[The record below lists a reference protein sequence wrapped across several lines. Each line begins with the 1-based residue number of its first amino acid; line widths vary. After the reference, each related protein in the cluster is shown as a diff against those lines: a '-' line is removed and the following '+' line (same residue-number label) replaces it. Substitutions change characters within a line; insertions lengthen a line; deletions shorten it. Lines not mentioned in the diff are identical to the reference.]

1 MADESGSNDGGAA
14 ADQENRPQFA
24 MRAQYI
30 KDLSFEN
37 PHAPDAFRQREQP
50 KFEISVTVNGRPLG
64 DDNHEV
70 ELQITA
76 RAMHDETVTF
86 LTELTY
92 AGVFF
97 VKNVAAEQV
106 RPAIMIQGPTLLFP
120 FARRVL
126 ADCTRE
132 GGYPPLM
139 LDPIDFLALYRQ
151 SEHAGKQTTPAP
163 DTTIN

>member
-1 MADESGSNDGGAA
+1 MADETGSNGGGAA
-14 ADQENRPQFA
+14 ADQETRPQFA

-37 PHAPDAFRQREQP
+37 PHAPEALRHREPP

-76 RAMHDETVTF
+76 RAMHNEEVTF
-86 LTELTY
+86 LAELSY
-92 AGVFF
+92 CGVFF
-97 VKNVAAEQV
+97 VKNVPVEQV
-106 RPAIMIQGPTLLFP
+106 RPAIMIQGPSLLFP

-132 GGYPPLM
+132 GGFPPLM
-139 LDPIDFLALYRQ
+139 LDPIDFMALYRQ
-151 SEHAGKQTTPAP
+151 SEEASQQAAAAP
-163 DTTIN
+163 DTAIN

>member
-1 MADESGSNDGGAA
+1 MADETSSDDGGAA
-14 ADQENRPQFA
+14 AEQDNRPQFA

-37 PHAPDAFRQREQP
+37 PNAPEVLNKREQP

-76 RAMHDETVTF
+76 RAMHNEEVTF
-86 LTELTY
+86 LAELTY
-92 AGVFF
+92 SGVFF
-97 VKNVAAEQV
+97 VKNVPPEQV
-106 RPAIMIQGPTLLFP
+106 RPAIMIQGPSLLFP

-132 GGYPPLM
+132 GGFPPLM
-139 LDPIDFLALYRQ
+139 LDPIDFLSLYRQ
-151 SEHAGKQTTPAP
+151 SEEASQQSGAAPAA
-163 DTTIN
+163 TIN

>member
-1 MADESGSNDGGAA
+1 MADESGSSGQGGAA
-14 ADQENRPQFA
+14 ADQQNRPQFA

-37 PHAPDAFRQREQP
+37 PRAPEVLRQREQP
-50 KFEISVTVNGRPLG
+50 KFEISVTVNGRALG
-64 DDNHEV
+64 EDNHEV

-76 RAMHDETVTF
+76 RAMHGEQVAF
-86 LTELTY
+86 LAELSY
-92 AGVFF
+92 CGVFY
-97 VKNVAAEQV
+97 VANVPADQV
-106 RPAIMIQGPTLLFP
+106 RPALMIQGPSLLFP

-132 GGYPPLM
+132 GGFPPLM

-151 SEHAGKQTTPAP
+151 SEEASKQAAAEP
-163 DTTIN
+163 TIN

>member
-1 MADESGSNDGGAA
+1 MADETAGGEDGGAA
-14 ADQENRPQFA
+14 AEQENRPQFA

-37 PHAPDAFRQREQP
+37 PNAPDALGVREQP

-64 DDNHEV
+64 NDNHEV
-70 ELQITA
+70 ELQINA
-76 RAMHDETVTF
+76 RALHDEKVTF
-86 LTELTY
+86 LAELTY

-97 VKNVAAEQV
+97 IKNVPDEQI
-106 RPAIMIQGPTLLFP
+106 RPAILIQGPSLLFP

-132 GGYPPLM
+132 GGFPPLM

-151 SEHAGKQTTPAP
+151 SEEANQQAATPEP
-163 DTTIN
+163 TIN

>member
-1 MADESGSNDGGAA
+1 MADETASGDGGAA
-14 ADQENRPQFA
+14 ADAENRPQFA

-37 PHAPDAFRQREQP
+37 PNAPDVLGKREQP

-76 RAMHDETVTF
+76 RAAHDDDVTF
-86 LTELTY
+86 LAELTY
-92 AGVFF
+92 AGVFL
-97 VKNVAAEQV
+97 VKNVPQEQV
-106 RPAIMIQGPTLLFP
+106 RPAIMIQGPSLLFP

-132 GGYPPLM
+132 GGFPPLM

-151 SEHAGKQTTPAP
+151 SEEANRQTGAAP
-163 DTTIN
+163 SATVN

>member
-1 MADESGSNDGGAA
+1 MADETSSDDGEAA
-14 ADQENRPQFA
+14 ADQDNRPQFA

-37 PHAPDAFRQREQP
+37 PKAPEVLNQREQP

-64 DDNHEV
+64 NDNHEV

-76 RAMHDETVTF
+76 RAMHDEEVTF
-86 LTELTY
+86 LAELTY
-92 AGVFF
+92 SGVFF
-97 VKNVAAEQV
+97 VKNVPAEQV
-106 RPAIMIQGPTLLFP
+106 RPAIMIQGPSLLFP

-132 GGYPPLM
+132 GGFPPLM
-139 LDPIDFLALYRQ
+139 LDPIDFLSLYRQ
-151 SEHAGKQTTPAP
+151 SEEASQQSGTAPAA
-163 DTTIN
+163 TIN